1 MLIFK
6 ETAPFEILPP
16 AGIFT
21 NNNKF
26 PVPSQYLNLEF
37 QTKDAFIGLIKS
49 EITTIQIPFSEI
61 EDLLF
66 NSNFFTAKLRIQ
78 LKTLHAAQDFPAT
91 QNGEIKLSI
100 ARKNRKQ
107 ARSFASSVGL
117 SISQYVMMKD
127 LQEDLEL

>member
-1 MLIFK
+1 MSAIPFTVDAYEGFAETQGVVQEGK
-6 ETAPFEILPP
+6 E
-16 AGIFT
+16 
-21 NNNKF
+21 
-26 PVPSQYLNLEF
+26 SLNIEF

-49 EITTIQIPFSEI
+49 GIKTIQIPFNEI

-66 NSNFFTAKLRIQ
+66 DSNFFTAKLRIQ

-117 SISQYVMMKD
+117 SISQYTMMKD